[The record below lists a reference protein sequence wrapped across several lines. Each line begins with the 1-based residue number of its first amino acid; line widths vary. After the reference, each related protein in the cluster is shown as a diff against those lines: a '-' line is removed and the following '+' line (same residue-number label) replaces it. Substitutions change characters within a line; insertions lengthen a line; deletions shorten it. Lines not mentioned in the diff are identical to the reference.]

1 MSTLNR
7 VERPSFSA
15 FFAGPEHAPFRFE
28 PDSAPV
34 GTAVLVHGFPGTPAE
49 LRPLGEALRRQGW
62 LAHGILL
69 PGFGPEI
76 DTLAARRC
84 EDWIGAACAA
94 LAGAM
99 TMGRPALIIGHSLGG
114 ALALRAAAE
123 LNPAGAILLAP
134 FWRVNHV
141 LWTFLPILKY
151 VFPNFKPFN
160 LVKLD
165 FDDPETRKG
174 ITSFMPEADPDDP
187 AVRRAILN
195 FSVPTNLFDQLRRA
209 GDEAYQAAPRLRSA
223 TLVLQGD
230 QDTLVTPSNTRQL
243 IARMPKPP
251 VYHPL
256 AAEHDLIN
264 PAKPAWAEVE
274 RLVLGFAGDLARVS
288 APTPLQRDR

>member
-1 MSTLNR
+1 MSTPNGKEL
-7 VERPSFSA
+7 PSFSA
-15 FFAGPEHAPFRFE
+15 FFAGPEHAPFRLE
-28 PDSAPV
+28 PEGAPI
-34 GTAVLVHGFPGTPAE
+34 GAAVLVHGFPGTPAE
-49 LRPLGEALRRQGW
+49 LRPLGEALQREGW
-62 LAHGILL
+62 SARGILL

-84 EDWIGAACAA
+84 EDWIGAARTA
-94 LAGAM
+94 LAEAM
-99 TMGRPALIIGHSLGG
+99 AARRPALIIGHSLGG

-134 FWRVNHV
+134 FWRVNHA
-141 LWTFLPILKY
+141 LWTFLPVLKY
-151 VFPNFKPFN
+151 VFPKFKPFS

-165 FDDPETRKG
+165 FNDPETRKG
-174 ITSFMPEADPDDP
+174 ITGFMPEADPDDP

-195 FSVPTNLFDQLRRA
+195 FSVPTQLFDQLRRA
-209 GDEAYQAAPRLRSA
+209 GESAYQAAPRLRSA

-230 QDTLVTPSNTRQL
+230 QDTLVTPGNTRQL

-251 VYHPL
+251 LYHSL

-274 RLVLGFAGDLARVS
+274 RLALSFASDLARTP
-288 APTPLQRDR
+288 APASRQRDL